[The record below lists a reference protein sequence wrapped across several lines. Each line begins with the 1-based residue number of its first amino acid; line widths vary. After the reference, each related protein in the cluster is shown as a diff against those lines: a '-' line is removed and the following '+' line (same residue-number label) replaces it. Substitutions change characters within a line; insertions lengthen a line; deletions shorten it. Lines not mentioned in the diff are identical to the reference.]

1 MSKIIAS
8 AAIRGAYKI
17 VERAE
22 GALKQAIAE
31 HGPDKTVEFPNT
43 GYYLPVIYGMTGMEV
58 STLKD
63 LQPVLER
70 ARNLLPPHP
79 AEHIW
84 LPYLGHTLDAGMATL
99 FADEII
105 EIIKYLQNPLPYVTT
120 ENCPEEGDF
129 WLGAADDIIMRK
141 RGIEFV
147 DGTAPGFAA
156 IVGAAPDSKTA
167 VKIARELQ
175 EKNLYVFMSSETEG
189 LSFAEQLRQE
199 GVQMGWETR
208 LVPFG
213 KDITATV
220 FALGFATR
228 AALSFGGVQAGD
240 FHRILMYNKNRI
252 FAFVLA
258 LGADKDAQPGALI
271 DDEKYAQAA
280 GAINFGFPVIADIDI
295 PQILPTGVCTYE
307 HVVSNIPH
315 DKIVAKAIEVRGLK
329 VQITNVPVPV
339 SYGPA
344 FEGER
349 IRKDDMFCEMGG
361 NRSPA
366 FEYVTMRELTELED
380 GKVEVIGPEIDE
392 IEEGKAVP
400 LGVWVEVAGR
410 EMQSDFE
417 PILERQIHRV
427 FNAAQGVFHMGQR
440 DINWVRISKE
450 AQKAGFKFKHL
461 GDIIHA
467 KFHGE
472 YGKILDKVQVKIYT
486 KKDDVER
493 LREEARKIYHYRD
506 DRLGS
511 MTDEVVDTFYS
522 CTLCQSFAPNHL
534 CVITPER
541 SGLCGAYSW
550 LDGKAAHQIEPTGPN
565 QPIAKGNVIDPVK
578 GQWKGINEFIFQAS
592 RNTLERFNAYSMME
606 DPMTSCGC
614 FECITAILPMTNG
627 VMIVN
632 REYPE
637 MTPAGMKF
645 STMAGS
651 VGGGLQT
658 PGFIGH
664 SKHYIGSRKFIS
676 AEGGLLRVTWMPKV
690 LKEEIRPLI
699 EKRCEQ
705 DEALKKILQDRGVE
719 NFLDLVADEDSATT
733 EEEVMEFIQQVN
745 HPVLE
750 LEPMM

>member
-8 AAIRGAYKI
+8 AAIRGAYKL
-17 VERAE
+17 VKRAE
-22 GALKQAIAE
+22 DAYKSALEI
-31 HGPDKTVEFPNT
+31 HGPDKVVEFPNS
-43 GYYLPVIYGMTGMEV
+43 GYFLPVVQAMTGME
-58 STLKD
+58 TRKIGD
-63 LQPVLER
+63 LAPVIER
-70 ARNLLPPHP
+70 AKSLLPPKP
-79 AEHIW
+79 SEHVW
-84 LPYLGHTLDAGMATL
+84 LPYLGNTLDAGMATL
-99 FADEII
+99 FVDEVI
-105 EIIKYLQNPLPYVTT
+105 EVLKYLEDPVPYVIA
-120 ENCPEEGDF
+120 ENCPEEGNF

-175 EKNLYVFMSSETEG
+175 QKNLYIFMSSETEG
-189 LSFAEQLRQE
+189 VSFAEQLRRE
-199 GVQMGWETR
+199 GVQLGWETR

-220 FALGFATR
+220 FALGFAAR
-228 AALSFGGVQAGD
+228 AALSFGGVQPGD
-240 FHRILMYNKNRI
+240 FRRNLLYNKNRI

-258 LGADKDAQPGALI
+258 LGEDKDAAPGALL

-280 GAINFGFPVIADIDI
+280 GAINFGFPTIADIGI
-295 PQILPTGVCTYE
+295 PEILPTGVCTYE
-307 HVVSNIPH
+307 HVVSGGTGIPH

-329 VQITNVPVPV
+329 VQISKVPVPV
-339 SYGPA
+339 AYGPA

-349 IRKDDMFCEMGG
+349 IRKDDMYCEMGG
-361 NRSPA
+361 NRSPT
-366 FEYVTMRELTELED
+366 FEFVTTRELNGVED
-380 GKVEVIGPEIDE
+380 GKVEVIGPEIDQVP
-392 IEEGKAVP
+392 EGTAVP
-400 LGVWVEVAGR
+400 FGVWVEVAGR

-417 PILERQIHRV
+417 PILERQIHRL

-440 DINWVRISKE
+440 DTNWVRISKE
-450 AQKAGFKFKHL
+450 GKKAGFKFSHL
-461 GDIIHA
+461 GQIIHA

-486 KKDDVER
+486 KQEDVER
-493 LREEARKIYHYRD
+493 LREEARAVYHYRD
-506 DRLGS
+506 ERLGS
-511 MTDEVVDTFYS
+511 LTDESVETFYS
-522 CTLCQSFAPNHL
+522 CTLCQSFAPNHV

-541 SGLCGAYSW
+541 SGLCGAYGW

-565 QPIAKGNVIDPVK
+565 QPISKGEVLDPTK
-578 GQWKGINEFIFQAS
+578 GQWKGINEFIYQAS
-592 RNTLERFNAYSMME
+592 RNNIERFNAYSMME

-637 MTPAGMKF
+637 MTPSGMKF

-664 SKHYIGSRKFIS
+664 SKYYIGSSKYILS
-676 AEGGLLRVTWMPKV
+676 EGGLKRVVWMPKM
-690 LKEEIRPLI
+690 LKDEIRSLL
-699 EKRCEQ
+699 EKRAKDLGLEK
-705 DEALKKILQDRGVE
+705 L
-719 NFLDLVADEDSATT
+719 LDMIADEDVATT
-733 EEEVMEFIQQVN
+733 EEEVIEFLGKVG
-745 HPVLE
+745 HPALE
-750 LEPMM
+750 MEPMF